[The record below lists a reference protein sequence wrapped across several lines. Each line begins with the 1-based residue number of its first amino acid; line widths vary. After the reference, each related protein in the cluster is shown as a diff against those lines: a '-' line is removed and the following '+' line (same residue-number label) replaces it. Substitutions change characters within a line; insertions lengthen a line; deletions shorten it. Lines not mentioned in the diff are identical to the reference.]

1 MLSNISAHHWCINK
15 RLQKRERTNL
25 KIYQRLFM
33 QKTITTEEPSKWY
46 RLTPLVNFFL
56 KFEMFIYYIKSHEM
70 RWLGNGEENQSIEI
84 RNTWVNRKS
93 EIGISKWLAGQESTC
108 HLYGKW
114 KYFWVRQILDFGS
127 WSSNDLDE
135 TVNLTELQ
143 LYLGHKAVGY
153 KETLDV
159 KYLEVCACYVVSSQ

>member
-1 MLSNISAHHWCINK
+1 
-15 RLQKRERTNL
+15 
-25 KIYQRLFM
+25 
-33 QKTITTEEPSKWY
+33 
-46 RLTPLVNFFL
+46 
-56 KFEMFIYYIKSHEM
+56 MFIYYIKSHEM

-93 EIGISKWLAGQESTC
+93 EIRISKWLAGQESTC